1 MKIKCDGVSEIV
13 NIVSGTQE
21 ALSDLFVMVIILTIM
36 IPLLIVDSVKRILS
50 LQL

>member
-1 MKIKCDGVSEIV
+1 MKIKCDGVNEIV